1 MQSCNIDFIWACSI
15 FKTTMVI
22 ATPQYVI
29 KLFQF
34 NICNIC
40 HTGKALHKYLES
52 YYLQTTKMLANNGFH
67 LSWSRH
73 GFSRII
79 LSNVPTLGN
88 FSKSFRLNFKNSS
101 STRLQQMPGLG
112 LPILYRSIWAWST
125 TSFFCYDRYSSHK
138 LTGLNHLHLYGLS
151 DPPTEA
157 CWAGFHP

>member
-40 HTGKALHKYLES
+40 HTGKTLHKYLES
-52 YYLQTTKMLANNGFH
+52 YYLQTIKMLANNGFH

-101 STRLQQMPGLG
+101 STRLQPMPGQPCRFCIAPSKRGPVHL
-112 LPILYRSIWAWST
+112 
-125 TSFFCYDRYSSHK
+125 FFYDRYSSYK

-157 CWAGFHP
+157 C